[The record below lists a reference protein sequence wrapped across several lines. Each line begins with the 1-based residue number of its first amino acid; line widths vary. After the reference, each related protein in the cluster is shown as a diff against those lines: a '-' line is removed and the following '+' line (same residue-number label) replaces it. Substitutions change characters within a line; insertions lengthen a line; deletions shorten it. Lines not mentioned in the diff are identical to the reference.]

1 MQTIIHS
8 VLLIVATGFVGGVIL
23 VIGSRLFSVEVDSRL
38 WHVIDMLPGLNCGSC
53 GNPGCAG
60 YASAILAG
68 APCDLCGPGGE
79 ATANAIALYLG
90 RDPGHTTVRKAVV
103 TCNGA
108 ADRLR
113 SVEAYEGDPSC
124 RVFDL
129 MGYMTESCTYGCLG
143 LGDCVASCPFDA
155 IRINGNHVAAIDVGR
170 CMACGICVDVCP
182 RHVIAIH
189 ERSQTDSPSV
199 VLCCNTMD
207 GQARPGGLC
216 QRLHRL
222 RTLRGGLPRG
232 MHHGH
237 GPRRPDQRRMLHGLW
252 QLHRG
257 VPREGHPSHR
267 PLAPGEGGSRL
278 GPACPAAPLADR
290 KQRKRGR
297 S

>member
-8 VLLIVATGFVGGVIL
+8 VLLIVVIGLVGGVIL

-90 RDPGHTTVRKAVV
+90 RDPGHTKVRKAVV

-155 IRINGNHVAAIDVGR
+155 IRINERHHVAEIDVGR
-170 CMACGICVDVCP
+170 CTACGICVDVCP

-199 VLCCNTMD
+199 VLCRNTMM
-207 GQARPGGLC
+207 GKRAQEACANACIGCGRC
-216 QRLHRL
+216 VR
-222 RTLRGGLPRG
+222 
-232 MHHGH
+232 
-237 GPRRPDQRRMLHGLW
+237 
-252 QLHRG
+252 
-257 VPREGHPSHR
+257 
-267 PLAPGEGGSRL
+267 
-278 GPACPAAPLADR
+278 ACPEGCITVMDHVARIDDACCTGCGSCIEVCPAKAIRPIDLSRREKGALV
-290 KQRKRGR
+290 
-297 S
+297 

>member
-8 VLLIVATGFVGGVIL
+8 VLLIVVIGLVGGVIL

-90 RDPGHTTVRKAVV
+90 RDPGHTKVRKAVV
-103 TCNGA
+103 TCNGT

-155 IRINGNHVAAIDVGR
+155 IRINERHHVAEIDVGR
-170 CMACGICVDVCP
+170 CTACGICVDVCP

-199 VLCCNTMD
+199 VLCCNTMM
-207 GQARPGGLC
+207 GKRAQEACANACIGCGRCVG
-216 QRLHRL
+216 
-222 RTLRGGLPRG
+222 
-232 MHHGH
+232 
-237 GPRRPDQRRMLHGLW
+237 
-252 QLHRG
+252 
-257 VPREGHPSHR
+257 
-267 PLAPGEGGSRL
+267 
-278 GPACPAAPLADR
+278 ACPEGCITVMDHVARINDACCTGCGSCIEVCPAKAIRPIDLSRREKGALV
-290 KQRKRGR
+290 
-297 S
+297 

>member
-8 VLLIVATGFVGGVIL
+8 VLLIVVIGLVGGVIL

-199 VLCCNTMD
+199 VLCCNTMM
-207 GQARPGGLC
+207 GKRAQEACANACIGCGRCVG
-216 QRLHRL
+216 
-222 RTLRGGLPRG
+222 
-232 MHHGH
+232 
-237 GPRRPDQRRMLHGLW
+237 
-252 QLHRG
+252 
-257 VPREGHPSHR
+257 
-267 PLAPGEGGSRL
+267 
-278 GPACPAAPLADR
+278 ACPEL
-290 KQRKRGR
+290 
-297 S
+297 SLIHI

>member
-8 VLLIVATGFVGGVIL
+8 VLLIVATGLVGGVIL

-170 CMACGICVDVCP
+170 CTACGICVDVCP

-199 VLCCNTMD
+199 VLCCNTMM
-207 GQARPGGLC
+207 GKRAQEACANACIGCGRCVG
-216 QRLHRL
+216 
-222 RTLRGGLPRG
+222 
-232 MHHGH
+232 
-237 GPRRPDQRRMLHGLW
+237 
-252 QLHRG
+252 
-257 VPREGHPSHR
+257 
-267 PLAPGEGGSRL
+267 
-278 GPACPAAPLADR
+278 ACPEGCITVMDHVARINDACCTGCGSCIEVCPAKAIRPIDLSRREKGALV
-290 KQRKRGR
+290 
-297 S
+297 